1 MSISIAAGNKYKG
14 DLGDAMIAVMGRM
27 FALSAYTVWGLIIS
41 LLPPFY
47 PREAELRGATPAQY
61 GFVFG
66 AANLAAF
73 VAAPLFG
80 RFGGKI
86 GAKLLYNLGAY
97 LQALCAISLGLLYYA
112 EDVNVFI
119 GLSYMLR

>member
-1 MSISIAAGNKYKG
+1 MRSWYCC
-14 DLGDAMIAVMGRM
+14 
-27 FALSAYTVWGLIIS
+27 FPAYTVWGLIIS

-73 VAAPLFG
+73 VAAPIFG
-80 RFGGKI
+80 RFGDKI
-86 GAKLLYNLGAY
+86 GAKLLYNVGAY

-112 EDVNVFI
+112 QDVDVFI

>member
-1 MSISIAAGNKYKG
+1 MVTEE
-14 DLGDAMIAVMGRM
+14 LLV
-27 FALSAYTVWGLIIS
+27 SAYTVWGLIIS

-47 PREAELRGATPAQY
+47 PREAERRGATPAQY

-73 VAAPLFG
+73 MAAPIFG

-86 GAKLLYNLGAY
+86 GAKLLYNAGAY
-97 LQALCAISLGLLYYA
+97 LQAICTISLGLLYYA
-112 EDVNVFI
+112 QDVDVFI
-119 GLSYMLR
+119 GLSYFLR